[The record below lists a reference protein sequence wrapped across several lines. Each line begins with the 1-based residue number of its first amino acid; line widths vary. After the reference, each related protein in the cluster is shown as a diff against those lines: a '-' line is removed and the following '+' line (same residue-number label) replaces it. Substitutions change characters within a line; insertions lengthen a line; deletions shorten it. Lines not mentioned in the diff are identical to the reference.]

1 MARQTEGTISETK
14 GATRRKPPSKHQRTK
29 VVMEEVIVIDAT
41 LTKSRA
47 RCWRAVRR
55 AGSP

>member
-1 MARQTEGTISETK
+1 MSETK

-29 VVMEEVIVIDAT
+29 AEMGDVIEAT
-41 LTKSRA
+41 PTISRV

-55 AGSP
+55 GGIP